1 MPHRDWKLRIKDI
14 VDAINAIQGYTEGM
28 KYKTFVADRK
38 TVDAVIRNLTV
49 IGEAAGHV
57 PDDSIDNKENTYLI
71 STMSHLFVLACVY
84 LFPCPVHRVGNGAEL
99 PV

>member
-38 TVDAVIRNLTV
+38 TVDAVIRNLTF
-49 IGEAAGHV
+49 I
-57 PDDSIDNKENTYLI
+57 
-71 STMSHLFVLACVY
+71 
-84 LFPCPVHRVGNGAEL
+84 
-99 PV
+99 